1 MFNLTLTAKVKVEED
16 SHYVPVDG
24 VDGLLQTLPKDVKT
38 ILEDYFEGFEII
50 IEEVEITNE

>member
-1 MFNLTLTAKVKVEED
+1 MFSLTLTAKVRVEED

-38 ILEDYFEGFEII
+38 VLEDYFEGFEII

>member
-1 MFNLTLTAKVKVEED
+1 MFSLTLTAKVRVEED

-24 VDGLLQTLPKDVKT
+24 VDGLLQTLTKDVKT
-38 ILEDYFEGFEII
+38 VLEDYFEGFEII

>member
-16 SHYVPVDG
+16 SHYVPVDE

-38 ILEDYFEGFEII
+38 VLEDYFEGFEII

>member
-1 MFNLTLTAKVKVEED
+1 MFNLTLTAKVRVEED
-16 SHYVPVDG
+16 RHYVPVDG

-38 ILEDYFEGFEII
+38 VLEDYFEGFEII

>member
-38 ILEDYFEGFEII
+38 VLEDYFEGFEII
-50 IEEVEITNE
+50 IEEVEKTKE

>member
-38 ILEDYFEGFEII
+38 VLEDYFEGFEII

>member
-1 MFNLTLTAKVKVEED
+1 MFSLTLTAKVKVEED

-38 ILEDYFEGFEII
+38 VLEDYFEGFEII
-50 IEEVEITNE
+50 IEEVDITNE

>member
-38 ILEDYFEGFEII
+38 VLEDYFEGFEII
-50 IEEVEITNE
+50 IEEVDITNE

>member
-1 MFNLTLTAKVKVEED
+1 MFSLTLTAKVKVEED

-24 VDGLLQTLPKDVKT
+24 VDGLLQTLPKDIKT
-38 ILEDYFEGFEII
+38 VLEDYFEGFEII

>member
-24 VDGLLQTLPKDVKT
+24 VNGLLQTLPKDVKT
-38 ILEDYFEGFEII
+38 VLEDYFEGFEII

>member
-1 MFNLTLTAKVKVEED
+1 MFSLTLTAKVKVEED

-38 ILEDYFEGFEII
+38 VLEDYFEGFEII

>member
-24 VDGLLQTLPKDVKT
+24 VDGLLQTLPKDIKT
-38 ILEDYFEGFEII
+38 VLEDYFEGFEII
-50 IEEVEITNE
+50 IEEVDITNE

>member
-38 ILEDYFEGFEII
+38 VLEDYFEGFDII

>member
-1 MFNLTLTAKVKVEED
+1 MFSLTLTAKVRVEED

-38 ILEDYFEGFEII
+38 VLEDYFEGFEII
-50 IEEVEITNE
+50 IEEVEIIND

>member
-38 ILEDYFEGFEII
+38 DLEDYFEGFEII